1 MLGQRYMR
9 IQTRYIGKTG
19 KPVGLFAA
27 NWHILYAER
36 FTEDDKSLFL
46 ETEEWFRENL
56 PVPPFYDKE
65 NPERNN
71 PQKAVTYF
79 KTDTVGRYE
88 EKILVLT
95 GLLEKYNV
103 QYDVVFTNYIGDII
117 YEDEYQAAVK

>member
-1 MLGQRYMR
+1 MLNQKYVR
-9 IQTRYIGKTG
+9 IQTRYSGKTG
-19 KPVGLFAA
+19 KPVGIFAA

-36 FTEDDKSLFL
+36 FTQEDKELFL
-46 ETEEWFRENL
+46 ATEEWFRENL

-71 PQKAVTYF
+71 PQKAITYF
-79 KTDTVGRYE
+79 KTDAIAKYS

-103 QYDVVFTNYIGDII
+103 HYDVVLTNYVGEII
-117 YEDEYQAAVK
+117 YEDDYQVAII